1 MLETALGTA
10 LLGSYGVSGERNGE
24 NWLLVLMLAGLGG
37 CPILKHR
44 EREEKGRERE
54 NTQAGLKLNT

>member
-1 MLETALGTA
+1 M
-10 LLGSYGVSGERNGE
+10 GVTWLYTSRESNSG
-24 NWLLVLMLAGLGG
+24 NWLLVLMLAWLGG

-44 EREEKGRERE
+44 EREEGWRGRERERE